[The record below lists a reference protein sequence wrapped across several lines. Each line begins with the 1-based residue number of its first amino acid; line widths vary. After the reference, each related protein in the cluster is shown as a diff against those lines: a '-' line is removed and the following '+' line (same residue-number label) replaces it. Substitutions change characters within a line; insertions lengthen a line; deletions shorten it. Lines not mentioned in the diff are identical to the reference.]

1 MAALSSIVM
10 AAASIAGAALS
21 YKTGQD
27 QKNAAERANRIAR
40 ENANRQAAQ
49 AEKEAQQLKANVDKQ
64 EKASEMAANRAEM
77 AANRANQKRPDTRSI
92 LDAARQAGKSG
103 VSGTMLTGPAG
114 VDPALLSL
122 GKNTLLGQ

>member
-64 EKASEMAANRAEM
+64 EKASEMAANRA
-77 AANRANQKRPDTRSI
+77 NQKSPDTRSI

>member
-1 MAALSSIVM
+1 M

-64 EKASEMAANRAEM
+64 EKASEMAANRA
-77 AANRANQKRPDTRSI
+77 NQKSPDTRSI

-122 GKNTLLGQ
+122 GKNTLLRQ

>member
-10 AAASIAGAALS
+10 AAASIASAALS

-64 EKASEMAANRAEM
+64 EKASEMAANRA
-77 AANRANQKRPDTRSI
+77 NQKSPDTGSI